1 MMLTF
6 WRWSSSGLVQGWA
19 AILMG
24 VLGGSIPWFTMM
36 VLHKKSVLLQKVDD
50 TLAVFHT
57 HTVAGVLGGILT
69 GFLADKDLC
78 NMMLPGD
85 EYGVVYGGGMM
96 QIVKQI
102 AGALFVIGWNIVI
115 TTAIC
120 FVIKYFIPLRMSD
133 EQLMIG
139 DDAAHGE
146 EAYSLWGDGDKYDA
160 TRQTTIINTEEM
172 QTSNITAA
180 RGVTVQ
186 L

>member
-1 MMLTF
+1 
-6 WRWSSSGLVQGWA
+6 
-19 AILMG
+19 MG
-24 VLGGSIPWFTMM
+24 VLAGTIPWFTMM
-36 VLHKKSVLLQKVDD
+36 VLHKKSTLLQKVDD

-69 GFLADKDLC
+69 GFLADKELC
-78 NMMLPGD
+78 NMMLPPTQ
-85 EYGVVYGGGMM
+85 YGTFYGAGIM

-102 AGALFVIGWNIVI
+102 VGALFIIVWNIVV

-133 EQLMIG
+133 EQLLIG

-160 TRQTTIINTEEM
+160 TRQTTIINADEL

-180 RGVTVQ
+180 RGVTIE